1 MTTETLTDKM
11 IRALRWEA
19 RQSGDV
25 VTRHACGMA
34 LGEEEPILD
43 PDDWEERYGGGGY
56 SCLDRK
62 NIMAIRTRHAARQN
76 CAVVINDARAMDDST
91 PFVRVVP

>member
-43 PDDWEERYGGGGY
+43 LDDWEERYGGGGY
-56 SCLDRK
+56 SAEDRK
-62 NIMAIRTRHAARQN
+62 DVMAIRTRHAALQN
-76 CAVVINDARAMDDST
+76 CAEVINDARSKDDST
-91 PFVRVVP
+91 PFVQVVP